1 MRRVAGDNG
10 TTRGRLFERLTQSFL
25 QTHDL
30 YRRRFRTVWLWDEYP
45 DRNGR
50 RDFGVDLVAEGHDGA
65 RCAIQ
70 CKFYAKKTLAKSDID
85 SFLEAASRRREF
97 GSMMLVYTA
106 QGYGKQAEEA
116 LRGHNCHVLD
126 FGSLAGSN
134 VEWPD
139 LARGLVAVRRK
150 RPFELMA
157 HQKEALQ
164 KVTAGL
170 RDADRG
176 QMIMACG
183 TGKTITALRIA
194 ERTCGKGGLVLYAVP
209 SISLM
214 QQTIRAWSEQRK
226 VEHAYIGV
234 CSDPKVG
241 HSESTDIPILE
252 MEIGVT
258 TDKGAI
264 AESLGRQK
272 EGAMTVV
279 FSTYQSM
286 GAVVGAQQKSGKK
299 FDLVICDEAHRTTG
313 VEGGATEDDR
323 SAFMLVH
330 DDVKAKKRVYMTATP
345 KVYRPAAAAKA
356 RANDHTVYSMDDR
369 KRFGKELYRLGF
381 SEAIDK
387 ELLSDYR
394 VLVLGVS
401 EKYAASV
408 MHKMIESTGEA
419 GDLNLTDT
427 ARMVGIYKAFQKPGE
442 DDAPNVQTAI
452 VYTNRIND
460 SRNFAATFEKLDL
473 DRKNPFHCD
482 AKHVDGSHNASV
494 RASALQWLRDSPS
507 NPDQCRILTNAR
519 CLSEGVDVPALD
531 SICFTNPRTSEV
543 DIIQAVGRVMRKA
556 KGKRYGYVI
565 VPIAIPEGSDPA
577 LVLDSKEAFNVIWSV
592 LRALRSHDER
602 MDIDVNTADVRKKLP
617 GKISWIGIDGDG
629 NRREVDKPVAIPLAN
644 LDIPNDAIFAK
655 IVDEVGDRQ
664 YFEHWAKDVA
674 QITPRIQERIA
685 SVLDNEKAKAART
698 KFDGFMQGLREII
711 HDGLA
716 DVDGVEMLAQHM
728 ITRRIF
734 DAMFGTDAFSRSNPV
749 SVAITGVV
757 EEMRAHGLDTELRDL
772 ERFYQSI
779 EKRIANLDTH
789 DARQQVI
796 SEMYGTFFKT
806 AFPKMAERLGVVY
819 TPVEVVDFIL
829 RSVEHALQDNF
840 GRGLTDRNVS
850 VIDPFTGAG
859 TFLSRLLAPDTKLV
873 SNKDVKRKYDSELF
887 ANEIILL
894 AYYIASVNLES
905 AYGQRTD
912 RFKQFEGLSLTDT
925 FNSARLD
932 EYAGDIMSKPKKN
945 IRRQRKADITVI
957 VGNPPYSAGQSS
969 YNDQNQNVKYPGMDK
984 RIEDTYIR
992 QTKSINPGI
1001 GLVRSLYDSYI
1012 RSIRYASD
1020 RIGESGI
1027 IGFVTNAS
1035 FVRSE
1040 AGGGVRACLRQEFTD
1055 VWVFDLRGNQRTQ
1068 GEVSK
1073 KEGGKIFGSGSRAPV
1088 AITILVKN
1096 PEKAT
1101 PGVIHYHDIGD
1112 YHDRETKLGIIRAA
1126 GSIKGISDWQTITP
1140 DKHHDWLGQR
1150 SDEFSKYLPM
1160 GSKDAKAGSGHAV
1173 FRSYSAGVASGRD
1186 AWIYNTSKKQVE
1198 KNMKTHIDYC
1208 NSQNLKNPII
1218 NPKKAKWSE
1227 ELSDAIRR
1235 TGKQPF
1241 TREKIRIAMYRPFY
1255 KQYMYFDRAYDHRR
1269 YLIPTFFPNG
1279 DSKNL
1284 AMIVPDKG
1292 VGEKFSTMVTDQTS
1306 DLHAIAQSQ
1315 CFPFKTKIN
1324 KGQKLNA
1331 GLRPD
1336 QSGSVRISPDQSGSV
1351 LNRAIIVPSK
1361 IQSGFTAFITDMTPD
1376 LEVIHH
1382 GQVFPMKVMME
1393 K

>member
-1 MRRVAGDNG
+1 MSSSKFSQVLEGLRSVAGDNG
-10 TTRGRLFERLTQSFL
+10 TTRGRLFEKLTKSFL
-25 QTHDL
+25 QAHDL
-30 YRRRFRTVWLWDEYP
+30 YRKRFRTVWLWDEYP
-45 DRNGR
+45 GR
-50 RDFGVDLVAEGHDGA
+50 DGRDVGADLVAEEHDGTL
-65 RCAIQ
+65 CAIQ
-70 CKFYAKKTLAKSDID
+70 CKFYAKKTLTKSDID
-85 SFLEAASRRREF
+85 SFLEFASRSEF

-106 QGYGKQAEEA
+106 QGYGKQAEDA
-116 LRGHNCHVLD
+116 LKGHNCKVLD
-126 FGSLAGSN
+126 FESLAGSN

-139 LARGLVAVRRK
+139 LAAGLTRVKQRK
-150 RPFELMA
+150 PFELMD

-164 KVTAGL
+164 KVVAGL
-170 RDADRG
+170 RNADRG

-183 TGKTITALRIA
+183 TGKTLTALRIA
-194 ERTCGKGGLVLYAVP
+194 EKMCGKGGLVLYAVP

-214 QQTIRAWSEQRK
+214 QQSIRAWSEQRK
-226 VEHAYIGV
+226 IEHAYVGV
-234 CSDPKVG
+234 CSDPKVS
-241 HSESTDIPILE
+241 HSSEMTDIPILE

-258 TDKGAI
+258 TDAGKI
-264 AESLGRQK
+264 AKSLLDKQK
-272 EGAMTVV
+272 KKDGMTVV

-286 GAVVGAQQKSGKK
+286 GAVASAQQKANRT

-313 VEGGATEDDR
+313 AEAGGADEDDR

-330 DDVKAKKRVYMTATP
+330 DDIRAKKRIYMTATP
-345 KVYRPAAAAKA
+345 RVYRSAAVARA
-356 RANDHTVYSMDDR
+356 RANDYTVYSMDDHD
-369 KRFGKELYRLGF
+369 RFGKELYRLGF

-387 ELLSDYR
+387 KLLSDYR

-408 MHKMIESTGEA
+408 MHKMIKSTGDA
-419 GDLNLTDT
+419 GDINLTDT
-427 ARMVGIYKAFQKPGE
+427 ARMVGIYKAFQKPGG

-452 VYTNRIND
+452 VYTNRIRD

-473 DRKNPFHCD
+473 DTKNPFHCD
-482 AKHVDGSHNASV
+482 AKHVDGSQNASV
-494 RASALQWLRDSPS
+494 RAGALQWLRDSSS
-507 NPDQCRILTNAR
+507 NPDECRILTNAR

-531 SICFTNPRTSEV
+531 SICFTNPRSSEV

-556 KGKRYGYVI
+556 DNKDYGYVI
-565 VPIAIPEGSDPA
+565 VPIAIPEDDDPA
-577 LVLDSKEAFNVIWSV
+577 EVLDNKEAFNTIWSV

-602 MDIDVNTADVRKKLP
+602 MDIDVNTADIRKRLP
-617 GKISWIGIDGDG
+617 GRISWIGIDGDG
-629 NRREVDKPVAIPLAN
+629 NRREVDKPVAIPLAS

-664 YFEHWAKDVA
+664 YFEHWARDVA
-674 QITPRIQERIA
+674 QIAPRIQERIA
-685 SVLDNEKAKAART
+685 GVLANKKTART
-698 KFDGFMQGLREII
+698 KFDGFMSGLREII
-711 HDGLA
+711 HDGLT
-716 DVDGVEMLAQHM
+716 DGDGIEMLAQHM

-734 DAMFGTDAFSRSNPV
+734 DAMFCTDTFSRSNPV

-757 EEMRAHGLDTELRDL
+757 GEMRAHGLDTELRDL

-789 DARQQVI
+789 EARQQVI

-829 RSVEHALQDNF
+829 RSIDHVLQDNF
-840 GRGLTDRNVS
+840 GRGLTDKNVNI
-850 VIDPFTGAG
+850 IDPFTGAG

-873 SNKDVKRKYDSELF
+873 SKKDVKRKYDTELF

-912 RFKQFEGLSLTDT
+912 AFKQFEGLSLTDT
-925 FNSARLD
+925 FNRAKLD
-932 EYAGDIMSKPKKN
+932 EYAGDIMARPKKG
-945 IRRQRKADITVI
+945 IRKQRKANITVI

-984 RIEDTYIR
+984 RIEDTYIK
-992 QTKSINPGI
+992 QTKSINPNI

-1035 FVRSE
+1035 FIRSD
-1040 AGGGVRACLRQEFTD
+1040 AGSGVRACLRDEFTD
-1055 VWVFDLRGNQRTQ
+1055 VYVFDLRGNQRTQ

-1096 PEKAT
+1096 PKKAT

-1112 YHDRETKLGIIRAA
+1112 YHDRETKLGIIRTA
-1126 GSIKGISDWQTITP
+1126 GSIKGISDWQIITP

-1150 SDEFSKYLPM
+1150 SGKFSEYLPI
-1160 GSKDAKAGSGHAV
+1160 GSKDAKAGKGHAM
-1173 FRSYSAGVASGRD
+1173 FRSYSAGVATGRD
-1186 AWIYNTSKKQVE
+1186 VWIYNTSKKQLE
-1198 KNMKTHIDYC
+1198 KNMQTHIDYC
-1208 NSQNLKNPII
+1208 NSQDLEKPII
-1218 NPKKAKWSE
+1218 NAKKAKWSE

-1241 TREKIRIAMYRPFY
+1241 AQEKIRTALYRPFF
-1255 KQYMYFDRAYDHRR
+1255 KQYMYFDKAYDHRR
-1269 YLIPTFFPNG
+1269 YLIPTFFPKG
-1279 DSKNL
+1279 DSENL
-1284 AMIVPDKG
+1284 SIVVPDKG
-1292 VGEKFSTMVTDQTS
+1292 IGEKFSGLMTDTTP
-1306 DLHAIAQSQ
+1306 DLHVIAQSQ
-1315 CFPFKTKIN
+1315 VFPLKTKDTY
-1324 KGQKLNA
+1324 LERERERERA
-1331 GLRPD
+1331 RARP
-1336 QSGSVRISPDQSGSV
+1336 RA
-1351 LNRAIIVPSK
+1351 RAIC
-1361 IQSGFTAFITDMTPD
+1361 A
-1376 LEVIHH
+1376 
-1382 GQVFPMKVMME
+1382 
-1393 K
+1393 